1 MAFKL
6 EVTFNVPVRII
17 GDLEQFTPINNQIII
32 VCSPF
37 STQEGG
43 IDFSDATNQIQING
57 VNTYNATYNIQ
68 GRTFQN
74 VIVFNPSVVEEENGK
89 LKCSF
94 PTGLNSIIKYF
105 DEILYFYDESK
116 TAQKIIRKNV
126 PSNLSKSTKSSI
138 GQSDKT
144 LTKSISDPNDPNEN
158 IVVAEEEFDFEIKS
172 GSINASGTEITYSFT
187 ESRSLTFKDGNGNT
201 VSDNLADINGLLA
214 LTFTNSDL
222 YYDDNTSTIPST
234 FDAAAAAAGSMS
246 VNTSNQTITLDLSN
260 TSGKLVGNS
269 VPTNFGI
276 QPSTLQGSITGEDQF
291 DLSLLISE
299 DYTFT
304 NNIKNPTIKAVINP
318 RDSLDGYIA
327 LELYETTDANA
338 PKITTLNPNYVNNDG
353 TLRHGAGPNATLTQT
368 AHPVAN
374 SFAVTALEDGANPYT
389 GLQNIAF
396 AFDQNTNI
404 EESQNTPTSNLIV
417 KERSAT
423 GDIIGLRLD
432 RFPRYGIN
440 YQVTYSHKVNLTSG
454 IFNSDG
460 NAVITPVTMDINNN
474 LQEVTGTVGKF
485 KVHYPPQKPTTW
497 NTPSGSFNGN
507 DIPYQD
513 YSAYYYVDITFKRG
527 NTPALITAKY
537 NWNPELFQTQAG
549 HNIHHGLILTKDN
562 TTSQNGKVDEEITRT
577 TIRYNNDDVVYLD
590 STSFGNKLRIEL
602 PVAIGDG
609 SNKYPYDTDSTFPRL
624 TSKNFADLDSKSQLD
639 LIDREELD
647 NGQSQQTPSYYYIN
661 VMDSLGNVVSP
672 IKNEV
677 LQTDN
682 DWGKDSDG
690 NSPEI
695 EKAEYLAEWDGNN
708 TVWLKKVVMT
718 FKQDLKEMTQSDI
731 NNLFNPDANNITIS
745 TSGPT
750 NILSALNVDI
760 DQQSNTATI
769 QIRSNDYNEITY
781 SNVSTIS
788 AEYTQPTTAATDTNT
803 IHNWL
808 GFKIASFNETLVLA
822 SNMSSLFPTISNIS
836 FGNISNQGSPAT
848 SFSGDLTW
856 SLSSGSPNGLTYKIE
871 YSTSSDFS
879 SGVVSVVANQGHIT
893 NNPTQD
899 QTKSITGLSFNTN
912 YYFRVT
918 PTNFDE
924 GSPVSTTTAFSQVGP
939 ATQLLNFSV
948 GDTAGPAVVASWP
961 KPLNASQY
969 KLEYRAYDYNNS
981 NFPGTWQHITGFSE
995 FTETTSTNPTT
1006 VSYTF
1011 DDNTTELDGNTQYQL
1026 RASYS
1031 TTVTAP
1037 YTFGPVSSVDAIVT
1051 FPDEDYT
1058 ITVENSSDDANLAY
1072 NSLKVSWTPET
1083 TDAIVNNQDMPLSY
1097 EIQIDTS
1104 SSFANFTP
1112 HTTGIQ
1118 LINGVNEKEITQLDA
1133 STTYYIR
1140 VRSKNYSVTGFT
1152 GGNDQ
1157 YSNYIPS
1164 STGQFKSTNLPPIPT
1179 PSSFSLSLDITSNAH
1194 KIKAEWDEPT
1204 VLDYY
1209 EYKLEVSTTSSYGN
1223 DIIGTITSGFSVDAN
1238 KVNITIDDNDLT
1250 GTETFSGN
1258 TTYYLR
1264 ASIRQSAD
1272 GTTYGNYGNT
1282 SGDNILTRPPK
1293 VTGLSSSTPELYSGT
1308 SVVLSW
1314 NLISP
1319 TLANVGNNGYNVEQ
1333 YDDSTSTWNQIGSTG
1348 VGIDQLTVTGL
1359 TSETSY
1365 QFRVYATNAGGDGEE
1380 SDTLNVTTPDVT
1392 APLYT
1397 AGSWF
1402 KSTDGSN
1409 FTGVN
1414 SATFIKGGEYVK
1426 YTFQSDD
1433 SDVLLSGNA
1442 VLKASDDSG
1451 SSFDTVET
1459 TNTLNTGDNAGDYY
1473 VQFQI
1478 AESEDENG
1486 YLRISFRLK
1495 DSAGNETALIEETK
1509 TNFTLDTTVP
1519 SLNSGS
1525 ANWYYSTDSGTSYT
1539 ELNGDG
1545 GSQILAP
1552 GDKIKA
1558 YIYPTDTGGSDMQ
1571 DITVTCPSVTLGG
1584 GTINNSGTGATGNPS
1599 VTYVTDDGEGDAAFE
1614 LVYTIPPLN
1623 TSDAN
1628 GSFGFNVNIEDE
1640 AENLVSTTNMTP
1652 PTTGVTITVDTVA
1665 PTVSSFTTTTA
1676 TGSYKEGENIVIT
1689 ANTSEDIQSGNTIT
1703 VTLDTTD
1710 TVLLTA
1716 ASSGT
1721 TLVGTYTVG
1730 VGDTSSGLTV
1740 SSFTIGT
1747 VADTAG
1753 NAMTS
1758 TNLPAASSIFGSK
1771 TIVIDTTVPTPQSA
1785 VVPASGDRVI
1795 ITFNEELFLGTNGSF
1810 DGFSVNVS
1818 GLGSGG
1824 STNQSIAKDTTDPK
1838 KIIISG
1844 PQIWSSTYTTA
1855 VTVSYAQPTTEANKL
1870 RDVAGNLLANFN
1882 IQTPTDITN
1891 NSSQVPDTT
1900 SPTMTITASEGTDPF
1915 TSNDATLSLTFTSSE
1930 ATTDFEV
1937 GDISVSNGTLTNF
1950 SGSGASYTATF
1961 TPTGDG
1967 ACTIDVDA
1975 NKFTDAAGNDN
1986 TAATQFNWTYNSSAP
2001 SMTIA
2006 STTSG
2011 VTDGSTT
2018 NDSSIALTFTSSEA
2032 TSNFIV
2038 GDITVSNGTL
2048 SNFSGSGTSYTA
2060 TFTPTTQGACTI
2072 DVSAN
2077 KFTDAFGN
2085 NNTAATQ
2092 FNWTYDATGPTMTIT
2107 ASEGTDPFTSN
2118 DATLSLT
2125 FTSSE
2130 ATSNFTV
2137 GDITVSNGTLS
2148 NFSGSGTSY
2157 TATFTPTGS
2166 GACTI
2171 DVDANKFTDAP
2182 GNNNTAATQF
2192 NWTYAPPTDST
2203 GPTITNLIY
2212 SKDSGDGTWDD
2223 ANKAIKFNPT
2233 DSSITLKLQAT
2244 ITDTTNDG
2252 SSGTISSVS
2261 INNGWTQ
2268 ETSSPSGTT
2277 YSWTQTFSHS
2287 GLGTGNSSPI
2297 TGPTI
2302 TATDGSSNSSTANAV
2317 NFAKIEYEYED
2328 PGVNNS
2334 SFTIN
2339 LLSGTDAKPGNVNF
2353 IVEYEL
2359 NGNFTI
2365 RRDVDLVFEF
2375 SKDNTFDPNS
2385 VVNSLSTDTNNK
2397 IANDDWTNDK
2407 YAIQSYDTNLN
2418 KSNGYT
2424 DLGIGPGEKYVRLKI
2439 IYNDG
2444 TSSTSLTHLFV
2455 INGPN
2460 SIIGDTNNFQSS
2472 HGSLVRADKPWYCVL
2487 DVSGNDNNYWETEFD
2502 TNYFILEKHNNIVKQ
2517 DPATYDVINGYYDST
2532 GNEIGVKFKLP
2543 QYRFVPDISYNRE
2556 IISSSP
2562 TGNETWGVYNNST
2575 AIGASTTTTNWMYRD
2590 DVRRK
2595 IGILE
2600 PDVKGYYI
2608 RGKDKNSGN
2617 NNDYDIIL
2625 QPNEYGTWE
2634 DVSPTQTASGA
2645 STLYGKS
2652 VDISRD
2658 GKFVIVGEPEKV
2670 NGLTGNDAG
2679 YGVAHVY
2686 EVSSNGSLTAKGS
2699 EIKYSS
2705 SSRFGTAVAINGDG
2719 SRIAVSDPGEETS
2732 TTHQGYILTYTFDP
2746 NVNDWTSESLNSSA
2760 NGGGAYK
2767 IEGGETGTGTN
2778 GLYAK
2783 AGDKFG
2789 WCMEMSEDGKT
2800 IIVGAPGTESN
2811 TDTSKGYINVF
2822 QYIPPASL
2830 GPTQTP
2836 GGGVGVPQT
2845 IRFGLLDYI
2854 EGENSTDR
2862 FGFSVDMVKF
2872 QPEYIAVGAPGDQ
2885 SVSVFRG
2892 ELDTNTNIYS
2902 FKRRCSPNGS
2912 EGGGDKTI
2920 GGTQSGDID
2929 VGYSIKIVNSW
2940 TTGNGTGEGDVTTI
2954 DFGYSLGYTK
2964 DENGI
2969 HTLVVGAPEEIY
2981 QRSSGPVKGR
2991 IRIYVWDEDYD
3002 SSPSV
3007 LTWTSDKDKGGYNS
3021 PSPTTTLGYNKG
3033 SSISIERNAKFFMVQ
3048 RYGNGNSS
3056 QNGRVQIYSK
3066 TPRYIDDPWS
3076 SALLPGSRWSYN
3088 GGRELGHV
3096 RRPAQIGN
3104 VYKNDDYGK
3113 SIAISEGG
3121 EKIIIGGPFYN
3132 NTGSNTGYITV
3143 HTPNS
3148 KYTTAEGSATASNY
3162 TFTNQEKALFPVQ
3175 QDNAPR
3181 GYLYDDLPNSIYGFG
3196 RLRKYEFIYMFNE
3209 WEIKGTN
3216 DSNYPYTNIID
3227 ISGREMDWAV
3237 TAVNEYSRDTTNG
3250 NELDVSSNVHF
3261 WSDSGT
3267 LGNYGNGNFI
3277 NHPDIGAWIPRTPYD
3292 PDGDLTE
3299 LSKKVSTG
3307 GAVYKSYNTNENGIF
3322 DNSTVYDSS
3331 ANITVEFDGTTW
3343 VEGKTFFKP
3352 NSDFT
3357 GDYGNA
3363 SHQFFRTKSVVN
3375 LDISGTSNI
3384 FDETNGTSKKFEML
3398 YNNDSFTNQYAPS
3411 VREEFTDLKNNKY
3424 YDYYYHVVNTLC
3436 KTDLSGARYPSGSAT
3451 NSFLT
3456 APGLPSLQY
3465 TNASDIELI
3474 PASYNGTSTPTLTTE
3489 GHGPGTLYDDLRYT
3503 FSWYINDWYTNTAY
3517 GTTSLGSNAPDAY
3530 KSMFGSPDITSATYT
3545 GKECN
3550 FGRAVAA
3557 SKDGKIVAVSGR
3569 AWDGGATSETGYV
3582 EVYQYSTDTLSW
3594 SQLGTTIYANIPGWN
3609 PGMGGEKTIND
3620 GTVEPIINATG
3631 FSLDIS
3637 DDGTILV
3644 VGEPYYTT
3652 SAGGNIDGTSGDQ
3665 IGKVRIFKYKTL
3677 ADGSNDWAKLGEDII
3692 GEGTEGDAKFGS
3704 SVAYLEYTDTNTQ
3717 ENKKV
3722 VCVGA
3727 PYADSEKGYVGLYAL
3742 ALPQGVNTE
3751 KTWNVDVQA
3760 VSTGG
3765 NKFRFTNANN
3775 SSEVFGQV
3783 TSTTFTALTL
3793 DYGSKHIFDYS
3804 NAGSHGFDIVNR
3816 PINSTASEFLDA
3828 GDYEAIKLEKD
3839 TNNSKVTVTIKE
3851 THNRKTVAQKGY
3863 KDRLRGEL
3871 YYSCTTTGHF
3881 SSMQDFATIDNCWS
3895 GGNAIN
3901 NNLDAPQRPGYVGEE
3916 FGFSVD
3922 IGYDST
3928 DGLIIAVGSPGFN
3941 NFNSGGPENG
3951 RLDVYRVLTF
3961 SSTSKWVPYPE
3972 TTNVSTVQN
3981 SSDFIAIGGT
3991 SGQTFGGAEMSGTYN
4006 HGGSRLGCSVSLSR
4020 DGSTLAVGAEGES
4033 FLDGT
4038 TNTYA
4043 GSVYVLELNTQSNPK
4058 DWNEVAASGTTY
4070 NFNEAFEVSSANHI
4084 NYGHYGHSVKIF
4096 KDQYGNKTLAVGE
4109 LGMDDNQSQSGTTS
4123 VGTWQNNVY
4132 GRVHVY
4138 ANTGSNWAKLKNT
4151 ITTASSGDHSRTG
4164 DAVTVSQDIVIV
4176 GSSFNTQEVVDG
4188 ELGYVS
4194 VWSQDVYLTH
4204 LEDVTTTLDTTTN
4217 EALNYR
4223 WNNHRLNAGISRL
4236 STQSSWSQLGADIR
4250 GNDTPENNNARGSQI
4265 SGTNVALNRGT
4276 SNVSGGSILAIG
4288 APRGRDTGGGY
4299 PGHVIVYQRDTSNT
4313 SAPNGWSKLGA
4324 TLDDFANGANTTAVA
4339 LSDDGTIVAIGSP
4352 ETNTSPNG
4360 TGRVKVYEYS
4370 SSNNSWTE
4378 IGMIPGDNG
4387 SDEFGSSVALSSDG
4401 HIVAIGALGDNQ
4413 YTGQAKIYEY
4423 SSSNNSWTQKG
4434 TNRNGSAMGD
4444 EFGTSIA
4451 LSRNGDIVAIG
4462 APNHNGNDGHVKVYE
4477 WDSTN
4482 GDWSQ
4487 LGTDRDGGTDD
4498 EFGTSIALS
4507 SDGLILAVGAP
4518 AASTFPVTSKGLVR
4532 VYKWDSNSGANG
4544 AWIQVGNDIDGEATG
4559 DKFGTSVSLSSDG
4572 SIVAIG
4578 ATDNDAGNSSGDNR
4592 GHVRVFEWN
4601 GVAWVQISSADIDGK
4616 NAGDKSG
4623 TAVSLSGDGSIVAIG
4638 APLNADGNFF
4648 TNGGLNCGHVR
4659 VFEAS
4664 RPPHGH
4670 MSSFDYTPLSIG
4682 FNASVSNR
4690 KEHHDE
4696 WQEGSIVSVT
4706 I

>member
-37 STQEGG
+37 STTEGG

-126 PSNLSKSTKSSI
+126 PSNLSKSTESSF

-144 LTKSISDPNDPNEN
+144 LTKSISDPNNVNQN

-187 ESRSLTFKDGNGNT
+187 ESRSLTFKDGDGNT
-201 VSDNLADINGLLA
+201 VLDNQADINDLLA

-222 YYDDNTSTIPST
+222 YYDDNTSASPST
-234 FDAAAAAAGSMS
+234 FDATAANTGYMS

-276 QPSTLQGSITGEDQF
+276 QPQPSITGEDQF
-291 DLSLLISE
+291 DLPLLISE

-389 GLQNIAF
+389 AQEDIAF
-396 AFDQNTNI
+396 AFGQTTNI
-404 EESQNTPTSNLIV
+404 EESENTPTSNLIV

-460 NAVITPVTMDINNN
+460 NAVITPVIMDINNN
-474 LQEVTGTVGKF
+474 LQEVTGTVGTF
-485 KVHYPPQKPTTW
+485 KVYYPPQKPTNW
-497 NTPSGSFNGN
+497 NNPSVSFNGN
-507 DIPYQD
+507 DILYQD

-537 NWNPELFQTQAG
+537 NWNPELFQSQAG

-562 TTSQNGKVDEEITRT
+562 TTAQNGKVDEEITRT
-577 TIRYNNDDVVYLD
+577 TIRDNNDDVVYLD

-609 SNKYPYDTDSTFPRL
+609 SNKYPYDTNAALGDKL
-624 TSKNFADLDSKSQLD
+624 TDKNFANLDSNSQLN
-639 LIDREELD
+639 LIDRQERT
-647 NGQSQQTPSYYYIN
+647 NGALNGSYYYIN
-661 VMDSLGNVVSP
+661 VMDNFGNVVSP
-672 IKNEV
+672 IVNEG

-750 NILSALNVDI
+750 NILSASNVDI

-769 QIRSNDYNEITY
+769 QIRSNDYNLLTY

-788 AEYTQPTTAATDTNT
+788 AEYDQPTTATNDTNT

-822 SNMSSLFPTISNIS
+822 SNMSSLFPTVSNIS
-836 FGNISNQGSPAT
+836 FGNITNQGGPPAT

-856 SLSSGSPNGLTYKIE
+856 SRDSGSTNGLTYKIE

-879 SGVVSVVANQGHIT
+879 SGVVVVVANQGHIT
-893 NNPTQD
+893 NNPPQD
-899 QTKSITGLSFNTN
+899 QTATISGLSFNTN

-918 PTNFDE
+918 GTNFDE
-924 GSPVSTTTAFSQVGP
+924 GTPASTTTAFSQVGP

-948 GDTAGPAVVASWP
+948 PTGGNTAGPTVVASWP

-969 KLEYRAYDYNNS
+969 KLEYRAYDYINDT
-981 NFPGTWQHITGFSE
+981 FPGTWQHITGFSE

-1011 DDNTTELDGNTQYQL
+1011 ENNEQLDGNTQYQL

-1037 YTFGPVSSVDAIVT
+1037 YTFGDASTAVSIIT
-1051 FPDEDYT
+1051 FPDEDYS

-1072 NSLKVSWTPET
+1072 NSLKVSWTPVT
-1083 TDAIVNNQDMPLSY
+1083 TDANQNGEIGLGY
-1097 EIQIDTS
+1097 EIEVSTSNNFNTDQINNS
-1104 SSFANFTP
+1104 PFADATLVGSDIEKVI
-1112 HTTGIQ
+1112 TG
-1118 LINGVNEKEITQLDA
+1118 LDA
-1133 STTYYIR
+1133 STIYYIR
-1140 VRSKNYSVTGFT
+1140 VRSKNYSVTT
-1152 GGNDQ
+1152 IGNGIDQ
-1157 YSNYIPS
+1157 YTNYIPDS
-1164 STGQFKSTNLPPIPT
+1164 NSTQISKSTNLPPIPS
-1179 PSSFSLSLDITSNAH
+1179 PSNFALSLDTTTNAH
-1194 KIKAEWDEPT
+1194 KITAEWDKPT
-1204 VLDYY
+1204 ELDYY
-1209 EYKLEVSTTSSYGN
+1209 EYKLEVSTNSSYGTN
-1223 DIIGTITSGFSVDAN
+1223 DIIGTITSGFTVDTNNN
-1238 KVNITIDDNDLT
+1238 KVSITIDDNDI
-1250 GTETFSGN
+1250 TETFSGN

-1282 SGDNILTRPPK
+1282 SGDNNNILTRPPK
-1293 VTGLSSSTPELYSGT
+1293 VTGLSSSTPELNSGT

-1314 NLISP
+1314 NFISP
-1319 TLANVGNNGYNVEQ
+1319 TLASGGNNGYYAEKALAGSSNWSQ
-1333 YDDSTSTWNQIGSTG
+1333 AGSTA
-1348 VGIDQLTVTGL
+1348 VGINQLTVPGL

-1365 QFRVYATNAGGDGEE
+1365 QFRVYATNASGDGEFSE
-1380 SDTLNVTTPDVT
+1380 TVSGTTSDVT
-1392 APLYT
+1392 APSYT

-1409 FTGVN
+1409 FTVVN
-1414 SATFIKGGEYVK
+1414 TATFIKGGEYVK
-1426 YTFQSDD
+1426 YTFQSDN

-1442 VLKASDDSG
+1442 VLKASADSG

-1459 TNTLNTGDNAGDYY
+1459 TNTLNTDSAGDYY

-1486 YLRISFRLK
+1486 YLRISFTLK

-1519 SLNSGS
+1519 SLNSGT
-1525 ANWYYSTDSGTSYT
+1525 ANWYYSTDSGSNYT
-1539 ELNGDG
+1539 ELIGEV

-1558 YIYPTDTGGSDMQ
+1558 YIYPTDTDGSDMQ

-1584 GTINNSGTGATGNPS
+1584 GTISNTTGNPS
-1599 VTYVTDDGEGDAAFE
+1599 VTYVTDDGEGAAAFE
-1614 LVYTIPPLN
+1614 LVYTIPALGTN
-1623 TSDAN
+1623 NAN

-1640 AENLVSTTNMTP
+1640 AGNLVSTTNMTH

-1665 PTVSSFTTTTA
+1665 PTVSSFTTPTVS
-1676 TGSYKEGENIVIT
+1676 GSYKAGESIVIT
-1689 ANTSEDIQSGNTIT
+1689 ANTSEDIQNGNTIT

-1716 ASSGT
+1716 ASDGT
-1721 TLVGTYTVG
+1721 TLVGTYIVG
-1730 VGDTSSGLTV
+1730 TQDTSSGLTV

-1753 NAMTS
+1753 NVMTS
-1758 TNLPAASSIFGSK
+1758 TTLPPASSIFGSK
-1771 TIVIDTTVPTPQSA
+1771 IIVIDTTVPTPQSGA
-1785 VVPASGDRVI
+1785 VPTSGDKVI
-1795 ITFNEELFLGTNGSF
+1795 ITFNEELFLGTGVDF
-1810 DGFSVNVS
+1810 DDLNSSNSGFAVVTYGN
-1818 GLGSGG
+1818 GSGG
-1824 STNQSIAKDTTDPK
+1824 SSNQSIAKDTTDPK

-1844 PQIWSSTYTTA
+1844 PQIWNSTYTTN
-1855 VTVSYAQPTTEANKL
+1855 VTVEYTQPTGANRL
-1870 RDVAGNLLANFN
+1870 RDAAGNFLATFN
-1882 IQTPTDITN
+1882 ASTITITN
-1891 NSSQVPDTT
+1891 TSSQVPDIT
-1900 SPTMTITASEGTDPF
+1900 SPT
-1915 TSNDATLSLTFTSSE
+1915 
-1930 ATTDFEV
+1930 
-1937 GDISVSNGTLTNF
+1937 
-1950 SGSGASYTATF
+1950 
-1961 TPTGDG
+1961 
-1967 ACTIDVDA
+1967 
-1975 NKFTDAAGNDN
+1975 
-1986 TAATQFNWTYNSSAP
+1986 
-2001 SMTIA
+2001 MTIA

-2018 NDSSIALTFTSSEA
+2018 NDASIALTFTSSEA
-2032 TSNFIV
+2032 TNDFEV
-2038 GDITVSNGTL
+2038 GDITVSNGAISAFASTN
-2048 SNFSGSGTSYTA
+2048 STVYTA
-2060 TFTPTTQGACTI
+2060 TFTP
-2072 DVSAN
+2072 S
-2077 KFTDAFGN
+2077 
-2085 NNTAATQ
+2085 
-2092 FNWTYDATGPTMTIT
+2092 
-2107 ASEGTDPFTSN
+2107 
-2118 DATLSLT
+2118 
-2125 FTSSE
+2125 
-2130 ATSNFTV
+2130 
-2137 GDITVSNGTLS
+2137 
-2148 NFSGSGTSY
+2148 
-2157 TATFTPTGS
+2157 GS

-2171 DVDANKFTDAP
+2171 DVAGSTFTDAA
-2182 GNNNTAATQF
+2182 GNGNTAATQF

-2203 GPTITNLIY
+2203 GPSISSLAY
-2212 SKDSGDGTWDD
+2212 SKVSGAGTWDNT
-2223 ANKAIKFNPT
+2223 NKKIKLNPT
-2233 DSSITLKLQAT
+2233 DSITLKLEAV
-2244 ITDTTNDG
+2244 ITDNVTL
-2252 SSGTISSVS
+2252 SSVS
-2261 INNGWTQ
+2261 INNGWGNQ
-2268 ETSSPSGTT
+2268 SNIGDT

-2287 GLGTGNSSPI
+2287 GSGTGNSSPI

-2317 NFAKIEYEYED
+2317 NFDQIEYEYEN

-2359 NGNFTI
+2359 DGNQFTI

-2385 VVNSLSTDTNNK
+2385 VVNSLSRTGL
-2397 IANDDWTNDK
+2397 ANDDWTNDK

-2418 KSNGYT
+2418 KSTGYT

-2439 IYNDG
+2439 IYNNG

-2487 DVSGNDNNYWETEFD
+2487 DVSGNDNNYWETELD

-2517 DPATYDVINGYYDST
+2517 NPATSEVINGYYDST

-2562 TGNETWGVYNNST
+2562 TGDETWGVYNNST

-2608 RGKDKNSGN
+2608 RGKDKNSTN
-2617 NNDYDIIL
+2617 NNFYDIIL
-2625 QPNEYGTWE
+2625 QPNQYGTWE

-2658 GKFVIVGEPEKV
+2658 GKFVIVGEPEKAWTDTTV
-2670 NGLTGNDAG
+2670 SPNESGT
-2679 YGVAHVY
+2679 GVAHVY
-2686 EVSSNGSLTAKGS
+2686 EVDDDGALTAKGG
-2699 EIKYSS
+2699 EIKYPS

-2719 SRIAVSDPGEETS
+2719 SRIAVSDPGTETS

-2746 NVNDWTSESLNSSA
+2746 NINQWASESINAS
-2760 NGGGAYK
+2760 NVGGAYK
-2767 IEGGETGTGTN
+2767 IEGGETGSGSSAN
-2778 GLYAK
+2778 YAK
-2783 AGDKFG
+2783 VGDKFG

-2800 IIVGAPGTESN
+2800 IIVGAPGTDGMNNYTGS
-2811 TDTSKGYINVF
+2811 TGTSKGYINVF
-2822 QYIPPASL
+2822 QYIPP
-2830 GPTQTP
+2830 TP
-2836 GGGVGVPQT
+2836 PAQVQPGQPLPAQV
-2845 IRFGLLDYI
+2845 RFGLLSYI
-2854 EGENSTDR
+2854 EGENIGDR

-2892 ELDTNTNIYS
+2892 ELDTNTNVYS

-2929 VGYSIKIVNSW
+2929 VGYSIKIVNDW
-2940 TTGNGTGEGDVTTI
+2940 DAGTNDGTTEGDVTSV
-2954 DFGYSLGYTK
+2954 DFGYALGYTR
-2964 DENGI
+2964 DENDV
-2969 HTLVVGAPEEIY
+2969 HTLVVGAPEEKY
-2981 QRSSGPVKGR
+2981 RTSSGFSEGR
-2991 IRIYVWDEDYD
+2991 IRIYVWDNDD
-3002 SSPSV
+3002 T
-3007 LTWTSDKDKGGYNS
+3007 TWTDDKDKGGYNS
-3021 PSPTTTLGYNKG
+3021 SLPTTTLGFNKG

-3048 RYGNGNSS
+3048 RYGNGNTSK
-3056 QNGRVQIYSK
+3056 NGRVQIYSK

-3096 RRPAQIGN
+3096 RRPAQTIN

-3148 KYTTAEGSATASNY
+3148 KYTTAEDSDTASNY

-3209 WEIKGTN
+3209 WEIKGEDTEGT
-3216 DSNYPYTNIID
+3216 NYPYANITD

-3237 TAVNEYSRDTTNG
+3237 TAVNEYSRDTADG
-3250 NELDVSSNVHF
+3250 SELDASSNVHF

-3267 LGNYGNGNFI
+3267 LGNYGDGNFI

-3299 LSKKVSTG
+3299 LSIKASSG
-3307 GAVYKSYNTNENGIF
+3307 GININNSGGDGIGIYVF
-3322 DNSTVYDSS
+3322 PGNLTQGNSN
-3331 ANITVEFDGTTW
+3331 ANITVEFDGTSW
-3343 VEGKTFFKP
+3343 VEGKTLFKQNP
-3352 NSDFT
+3352 
-3357 GDYGNA
+3357 GDLGSA

-3375 LDISGTSNI
+3375 LDISGASNA
-3384 FDETNGTSKKFEML
+3384 FDATNGTYKKFEML
-3398 YNNDSFTNQYAPS
+3398 YDNDSFTNQYAPS
-3411 VREEFTDLKNNKY
+3411 VRKEFTDLKNNHY
-3424 YDYYYHVVNTLC
+3424 YDYYYDVVNTLC
-3436 KTDLSGARYPSGSAT
+3436 KTDLSGARYPSGTAT
-3451 NSFLT
+3451 ESFLT
-3456 APGLPSLQY
+3456 TPAAPSIATYLEQGYNIRLH
-3465 TNASDIELI
+3465 
-3474 PASYNGTSTPTLTTE
+3474 PASYPTYSPTPTYSTV
-3489 GHGPGTLYDDLRYT
+3489 GHGPGTLYNELRYT
-3503 FSWYINDWYTNTAY
+3503 FSWYVNDWYTNTAY
-3517 GTTSLGSNAPDAY
+3517 GTTSLGSGAPDAY

-3569 AWDGGATSETGYV
+3569 AWDGGTTETGYV

-3594 SQLGTTIYANIPGWN
+3594 SQLGTTIYANIPDTVG
-3609 PGMGGEKTIND
+3609 GGEKTIDD
-3620 GTVEPIINATG
+3620 GISIPITNATG

-3637 DDGTILV
+3637 DDGTTLV
-3644 VGEPYYTT
+3644 VGEPYYTST
-3652 SAGGNIDGTSGDQ
+3652 AGGNTDGTSGDQ

-3677 ADGSNDWAKLGEDII
+3677 ANGSNDWAKLGEDII
-3692 GEGTEGDAKFGS
+3692 GASDSTWVDGKFGS
-3704 SVAYLEYTDTNTQ
+3704 SVAYLEYTDLDDSSEKT
-3717 ENKKV
+3717 V
-3722 VCVGA
+3722 ICVGA

-3742 ALPQGVNTE
+3742 DASGNFNTE
-3751 KTWNVDVQA
+3751 KTWDVDVC
-3760 VSTGG
+3760 G
-3765 NKFRFTNANN
+3765 NKFRFTNAND
-3775 SSEVFGQV
+3775 STDVFGQV
-3783 TSTTFTALTL
+3783 NSTTFTALTL

-3804 NAGSHGFDIVNR
+3804 NAGTHGFGIVDR
-3816 PINSTASEFLDA
+3816 PISGNAQGFLNA
-3828 GDYEAIKLEKD
+3828 GDYDAIKLEID

-3863 KDRLRGEL
+3863 RDRLRGEL
-3871 YYSCTTTGHF
+3871 YYSCTTSGHF

-3895 GGNAIN
+3895 GGNGISSN
-3901 NNLDAPQRPGYVGEE
+3901 VVAPQRPGNNGDE

-3928 DGLIIAVGSPGFN
+3928 DGLIIAAGSPGN
-3941 NFNSGGPENG
+3941 TGSGSIENG
-3951 RLDVYRVLTF
+3951 RLDVYRILDIPSVG
-3961 SSTSKWVPYPE
+3961 SRWVPYPE
-3972 TTNVSTVQN
+3972 TTNVTVTSN
-3981 SSDFIAIGGT
+3981 PIATGNAG
-3991 SGQTFGGAEMSGTYN
+3991 GQTFGGGEMGGTYN

-4033 FLDGT
+4033 FSVSSSS
-4038 TNTYA
+4038 TYA
-4043 GSVYVLELNTQSNPK
+4043 GAVYVYELNTGNNAWDLTNDGATP
-4058 DWNEVAASGTTY
+4058 
-4070 NFNEAFEVSSANHI
+4070 NFNEAFEVSPVNYT
-4084 NYGHYGHSVKIF
+4084 NYGHYGHSLKIF
-4096 KDQYGNKTLAVGE
+4096 KDENANKILVVGE
-4109 LGMDDNQSQSGTTS
+4109 PGMDDSQSPSGTTS
-4123 VGTWQNNVY
+4123 VGTWENNVY

-4138 ANTGSNWAKLKNT
+4138 ANAGNSWAKLKNT

-4164 DAVTVSQDIVIV
+4164 DAVTASQDIVIV
-4176 GSSFNTQEVVDG
+4176 GSSFNTSEAVDG

-4204 LEDVTTTLDTTTN
+4204 LEDITTTLDTTSN
-4217 EALNYR
+4217 EALNYLWSGASVR
-4223 WNNHRLNAGISRL
+4223 ANFKGNWN
-4236 STQSSWSQLGADIR
+4236 QLGSDID
-4250 GNDTPENNNARGSQI
+4250 GDATGDQAGYSV
-4265 SGTNVALNRGT
+4265 SL
-4276 SNVSGGSILAIG
+4276 SN
-4288 APRGRDTGGGY
+4288 
-4299 PGHVIVYQRDTSNT
+4299 
-4313 SAPNGWSKLGA
+4313 
-4324 TLDDFANGANTTAVA
+4324 
-4339 LSDDGTIVAIGSP
+4339 DGTIVAIGA
-4352 ETNTSPNG
+4352 NLNDGNG
-4360 TGRVKVYEYS
+4360 TESGHVKVYQYS
-4370 SSNNSWTE
+4370 SSTTPNWTQL
-4378 IGMIPGDNG
+4378 G
-4387 SDEFGSSVALSSDG
+4387 SDIDGEAANDESGVSVSLSSNG
-4401 HIVAIGALGDNQ
+4401 TIVAIGANKNDAGNTNTSDN
-4413 YTGQAKIYEY
+4413 TGQ
-4423 SSSNNSWTQKG
+4423 
-4434 TNRNGSAMGD
+4434 
-4444 EFGTSIA
+4444 
-4451 LSRNGDIVAIG
+4451 
-4462 APNHNGNDGHVKVYE
+4462 VKVYE
-4477 WDSTN
+4477 N
-4482 GDWSQ
+4482 
-4487 LGTDRDGGTDD
+4487 
-4498 EFGTSIALS
+4498 TSITK
-4507 SDGLILAVGAP
+4507 P
-4518 AASTFPVTSKGLVR
+4518 
-4532 VYKWDSNSGANG
+4532 KWT
-4544 AWIQVGNDIDGEATG
+4544 Q
-4559 DKFGTSVSLSSDG
+4559 
-4572 SIVAIG
+4572 
-4578 ATDNDAGNSSGDNR
+4578 
-4592 GHVRVFEWN
+4592 
-4601 GVAWVQISSADIDGK
+4601 
-4616 NAGDKSG
+4616 
-4623 TAVSLSGDGSIVAIG
+4623 
-4638 APLNADGNFF
+4638 
-4648 TNGGLNCGHVR
+4648 
-4659 VFEAS
+4659 
-4664 RPPHGH
+4664 
-4670 MSSFDYTPLSIG
+4670 
-4682 FNASVSNR
+4682 
-4690 KEHHDE
+4690 
-4696 WQEGSIVSVT
+4696 
-4706 I
+4706 